1 MGLFSILKDK
11 AGQGTEADSAYLED
25 HSLAA
30 RAKSEFQPKRQ
41 AHFNEAPVF
50 RWGQLSTIGCT
61 YCYEA
66 ISSIASMQAWEQLP
80 QDFCVVQG
88 WPIQKLHSF
97 YSCHISSPLGS

>member
-41 AHFNEAPVF
+41 AHFNEASVF
-50 RWGQLSTIGCT
+50 
-61 YCYEA
+61 
-66 ISSIASMQAWEQLP
+66 
-80 QDFCVVQG
+80 
-88 WPIQKLHSF
+88 K
-97 YSCHISSPLGS
+97 